1 MAGTAGP
8 GLPRRPCRTAV
19 RPATMREQLQRLLDS
34 AEMPNVTI
42 QLMPL
47 DSTAHPGVV
56 GGFSMVGFPGP
67 APDVVL
73 LENLSGET
81 YLEGEGAS
89 PFAKAFERIRA
100 TALSAEDSAARIAEM
115 EEGHRR

>member
-1 MAGTAGP
+1 MPARREQIQQGEATAGL
-8 GLPRRPCRTAV
+8 GLRVVQRDTAAPRNGAGV
-19 RPATMREQLQRLLDS
+19 R
-34 AEMPNVTI
+34 V
-42 QLMPL
+42 MPL

-81 YLEGEGAS
+81 YLEGEEAS

-100 TALSAEDSAARIAEM
+100 TALSTEDSVARIAEM
-115 EEGHRR
+115 EEGHRK